1 MKRGVLIFLAVA
13 LAGCATSQTQW
24 VTFPIDKGGKGVS
37 LDAWLQEHPLKADQA
52 ISIEELSRGESASAH
67 IVQIR
72 KQEPLHLHES
82 HDVTAILL
90 KGNGV
95 LWIGD
100 RKLELK
106 PGSIVTIPRGVPHS
120 FTNQSQQPAVAYAVF
135 NPAFDGKDFV
145 PVTVGSKEAPAGKK

>member
-1 MKRGVLIFLAVA
+1 MKRSFSVFLLLA
-13 LAGCATSQTQW
+13 LAGCATSTEW
-24 VTFPIDKGGKGVS
+24 VTFPIEKGGKGVS
-37 LDAWLQEHPLKADQA
+37 LDAWLQAHPLKSGQA

-72 KQEPLHLHES
+72 KQEPLHVHEN
-82 HDVTAILL
+82 HDVTVILL
-90 KGNGV
+90 KGRGT
-95 LWIGD
+95 LWVGD

-120 FTNQSQQPAVAYAVF
+120 FTNQAQQMAVAYAVF

-145 PVTVGSKEAPAGKK
+145 PVTVSKEAQPAGKK

>member
-1 MKRGVLIFLAVA
+1 MKRSFPVFLLLA
-13 LAGCATSQTQW
+13 LAGCATSTEW
-24 VTFPIDKGGKGVS
+24 RTFPIEKGGKGVS
-37 LDAWLQEHPLKADQA
+37 LDGWLQEHPLKADQA
-52 ISIEELSRGESASAH
+52 VSIEELSRGESASAH

-72 KQEPLHLHES
+72 KQEPLHIHEN
-82 HDVTAILL
+82 HDVTVILL
-90 KGNGV
+90 RGNGA

-120 FTNQSQQPAVAYAVF
+120 FTNQSQQTAVAYAVF

-145 PVTVGSKEAPAGKK
+145 PVTVSSKEAPAGKK